1 MVVVIECDDGACVQ
15 ALKRAL
21 KNEDLSGVL
30 EYIPGEATGAW
41 LREPSAEMSSMAEF
55 DSQHRRVN
63 SPHQTFM
70 FSHLVLGFPKP

>member
-1 MVVVIECDDGACVQ
+1 MIECDVGACVQ

-21 KNEDLSGVL
+21 RTEDINSIL
-30 EYIPGEATGAW
+30 EYIPDETTGAW
-41 LREPSAEMSSMAEF
+41 LREPSAEVPDMTEF

-70 FSHLVLGFPKP
+70 FSHLVLGVTKP